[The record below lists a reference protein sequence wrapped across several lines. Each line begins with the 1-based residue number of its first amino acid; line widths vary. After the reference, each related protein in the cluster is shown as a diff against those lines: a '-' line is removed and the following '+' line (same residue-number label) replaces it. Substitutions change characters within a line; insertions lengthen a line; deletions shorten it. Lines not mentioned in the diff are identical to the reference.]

1 MSRRNQLRT
10 LLHVREAR
18 EQVARGELSR
28 HIVMQRST
36 LTALHDARE
45 ELAQS
50 VLPRE
55 ATPQAFLAVVASRRA
70 QVQQVYALR
79 DLLDQRQSEV
89 AHAHATWQA
98 ADQSRSATLKLV
110 DRDKQS
116 RAAERERVDA
126 RERDDRRVVRLG
138 TRSLAPSGA
147 TEYVTGL

>member
-1 MSRRNQLRT
+1 MNRRNQLRT

-28 HIVMQRST
+28 HIVAQRST

-45 ELAQS
+45 DLATT

-55 ATPQAFLAVVASRRA
+55 ATPQAFLAAVASRRA
-70 QVQQVYALR
+70 QVQQVFALR
-79 DLLDQRQSEV
+79 AQLEQTQNAVINANS
-89 AHAHATWQA
+89 AWQV

-110 DRDKQS
+110 ARDRQ
-116 RAAERERVDA
+116 AGEAERERHDA

-138 TRSLAPSGA
+138 SRSVVLPDPS
-147 TEYVTGL
+147 EYVTGL

>member
-10 LLHVREAR
+10 LLHVRQAR

-28 HIVMQRST
+28 HIVMQGST

-70 QVQQVYALR
+70 QVQQVYALAE
-79 DLLDQRQSEV
+79 LLEQRRMDV
-89 AHAHATWQA
+89 ANAHATWQA
-98 ADQSRSATLKLV
+98 ADQSRAATLKLV
-110 DRDKQS
+110 DRDKQA
-116 RAAERERVDA
+116 RDTERERADA

-138 TRSLAPSGA
+138 TRSLAASGA